1 MYVYPIVYVWYMYM
15 CLITLFIKQ
24 NLLTHCKRSKRTEK
38 YNNKSVILLFI
49 NSSSHMSQSV
59 DVRTYVHVCV
69 CVCVSVVLCVHNNTR
84 LQRTQLYFRC
94 MYMYVCTYEHTYI
107 CMYDSLCLLSTL
119 LTTTHRTYFVHISSI
134 SVNKVFGCL
143 KHFIF

>member
-38 YNNKSVILLFI
+38 YNNKSVIVLFI

-59 DVRTYVHVCV
+59 ELHMCVLMCV
-69 CVCVSVVLCVHNNTR
+69 CACV
-84 LQRTQLYFRC
+84 
-94 MYMYVCTYEHTYI
+94 
-107 CMYDSLCLLSTL
+107 
-119 LTTTHRTYFVHISSI
+119 
-134 SVNKVFGCL
+134 
-143 KHFIF
+143 